1 MKKTFTLLL
10 LVSLFQV
17 VYAGKENGNKL
28 QPRLVIGIV
37 VDQMRYDY
45 LYRFYDQYSE
55 NGFKRLLKEGMNFT
69 FAQYNYIPT
78 YTGPGHSSIYTGT
91 VPYYHGII
99 SNDWYDKQLKK
110 TIYCVK
116 DDSVKTVGA
125 DNNAGH
131 MSPENLRAT
140 TMTDQL
146 RMSNN
151 GHSKVFAIS
160 LKDRAAIL
168 PGGHMANAAYWYDG
182 KSGNFISS
190 TYYMKELPAWVNRFN
205 DQKLPV
211 ILMNSGWQLELN
223 KNYQVSLPDDGP
235 GEEDIF
241 KEGKTIFPHLFTKLS
256 ETEKRERIKD
266 TPFGND
272 LLADFLTELIKNEKP
287 GLGEYCDFIAVSF
300 SSTDYVG
307 HAYGPNSMEIMDTY
321 LKLDKQIGRILDTL
335 DQYLGK
341 GNYLLFLTADHGV
354 KPNNTYLEANRIHA
368 GYTGSRNI
376 RDQLMEYCK
385 IHFGVSRI
393 IEAVQDNQIY
403 LNHALLDTLKLNINE
418 VSSKLITC
426 LRANFST
433 IGTILTKEELN
444 KRSPSRSMNSFI
456 LNGYNIIRS
465 GDLSFELTQNQIT
478 SDNNDEATTH
488 QSSYDYD
495 THVPLIFF
503 GWHIKPGESNREIFV
518 EDIAPTISSL
528 IHIQEPDATI
538 GIPLINLGE

>member
-45 LYRFYDQYSE
+45 LYRFFDQYSE

>member
-1 MKKTFTLLL
+1 
-10 LVSLFQV
+10 
-17 VYAGKENGNKL
+17 
-28 QPRLVIGIV
+28 
-37 VDQMRYDY
+37 
-45 LYRFYDQYSE
+45 
-55 NGFKRLLKEGMNFT
+55 
-69 FAQYNYIPT
+69 
-78 YTGPGHSSIYTGT
+78 
-91 VPYYHGII
+91 
-99 SNDWYDKQLKK
+99 
-110 TIYCVK
+110 
-116 DDSVKTVGA
+116 
-125 DNNAGH
+125 
-131 MSPENLRAT
+131 
-140 TMTDQL
+140 
-146 RMSNN
+146 
-151 GHSKVFAIS
+151 
-160 LKDRAAIL
+160 
-168 PGGHMANAAYWYDG
+168 
-182 KSGNFISS
+182 
-190 TYYMKELPAWVNRFN
+190 
-205 DQKLPV
+205 
-211 ILMNSGWQLELN
+211 
-223 KNYQVSLPDDGP
+223 
-235 GEEDIF
+235 
-241 KEGKTIFPHLFTKLS
+241 
-256 ETEKRERIKD
+256 
-266 TPFGND
+266 
-272 LLADFLTELIKNEKP
+272 
-287 GLGEYCDFIAVSF
+287 
-300 SSTDYVG
+300 
-307 HAYGPNSMEIMDTY
+307 MEIMDTY